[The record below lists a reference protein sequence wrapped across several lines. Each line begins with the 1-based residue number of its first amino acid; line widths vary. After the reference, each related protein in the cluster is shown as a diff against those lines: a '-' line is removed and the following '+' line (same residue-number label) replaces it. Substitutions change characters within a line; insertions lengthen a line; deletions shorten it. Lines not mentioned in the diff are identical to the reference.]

1 MGCANFKPFWPLAL
15 VQQALA
21 VLVFVVRCPCGHIL
35 FCALGLTRRSS
46 RPAYC
51 GRLILAVRRGK
62 AAQDQRAKRLLLRPT
77 RMLQCFHSPSGH
89 IAPQFAFGLVASCRS
104 GRFRQSAVSRSHTGG
119 RGHTGGAV
127 QQTAPIWQQALP
139 SLQDCP
145 GLASHAQP
153 ALASDGARSALAL
166 RHAPTLP
173 LQSL

>member
-1 MGCANFKPFWPLAL
+1 MRAATYSSAPPCSKDFLAFLASSACQPSATSYHSCSAAPLPWPSAFWWAAPF
-15 VQQALA
+15 
-21 VLVFVVRCPCGHIL
+21 
-35 FCALGLTRRSS
+35 
-46 RPAYC
+46 
-51 GRLILAVRRGK
+51 VRRGK
-62 AAQDQRAKRLLLRPT
+62 AAQEQRAKRLLLRPT

-89 IAPQFAFGLVASCRS
+89 IAPQFAFGLVALCRS
-104 GRFRQSAVSRSHTGG
+104 GRFRQSAVSKSHTGG

-145 GLASHAQP
+145 GLASDAQP
-153 ALASDGARSALAL
+153 ALASDCARSASAL